1 MTNDFERSYLPFF
14 EALMKRKVIAP
25 VALDVRKLTSIA
37 DVFIIC
43 SGRSSRQVSAI
54 AEYVLKDL
62 KEAGIRSIGSE
73 GIREGQWAL
82 LDYGHV
88 IIHIFFEPVRVVYD
102 IEGLWRDA
110 ARIDLGDLKRTEET
124 ETSEAFHE
132 E

>member
-1 MTNDFERSYLPFF
+1 MTNDFERSYSPFI
-14 EALMKRKVIAP
+14 EALLKRKVIAP

-43 SGRSSRQVSAI
+43 SGRSTRQVSAI
-54 AEYVLKDL
+54 AEFVLKDL

-102 IEGLWRDA
+102 IEGLWVDA
-110 ARIDLGDLKRTEET
+110 ARIDLGDLRITEAT